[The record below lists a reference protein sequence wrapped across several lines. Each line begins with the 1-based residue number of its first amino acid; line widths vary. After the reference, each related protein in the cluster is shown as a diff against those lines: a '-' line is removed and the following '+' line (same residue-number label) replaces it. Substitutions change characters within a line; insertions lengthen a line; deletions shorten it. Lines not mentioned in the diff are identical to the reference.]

1 LNSFFNG
8 LFTVILSTKF
18 FRKKMEQIQVKPSV
32 IEFKK
37 KFEYIVVHYLQS
49 KNLNYKTIDSGD
61 PKKSRVEIKNLT
73 SEDAFNLGAQVQLQL
88 LDGEYLI

>member
-1 LNSFFNG
+1 
-8 LFTVILSTKF
+8 
-18 FRKKMEQIQVKPSV
+18 MESIQAKPSV

-37 KFEYIVVHYLQS
+37 KFEHIVIHYLQS
-49 KNLNYKTIDSGD
+49 RNLAYKTVHSVNPG
-61 PKKSRVEIKNLT
+61 KTRVEITNLT

>member
-1 LNSFFNG
+1 LNSSLNG
-8 LFTVILSTKF
+8 LFAVILSSKF
-18 FRKKMEQIQVKPSV
+18 LRKKMEQNQAKPSV

-37 KFEYIVVHYLQS
+37 KFEYIVIHYLQC
-49 KNLNYKTIDSGD
+49 KNLTYKTIQSVNPG
-61 PKKSRVEIKNLT
+61 KTRVEINNLT